1 MSNQQSHI
9 RQPNRIHADYSI
21 SLPLPFVPKHKPN
34 QFRIAVIVHIHYDEY
49 AWEILSYLNN
59 MPNYT
64 DIFISTN
71 AKIKID
77 RIKRV
82 FSNYKFG
89 NVEYRLF
96 PNIGRDIAPKIV
108 GFSDVYD
115 RYDVVAHLHS
125 KKSDHNTKLDT
136 WRNYLFES
144 LCGSRETIKDIIE
157 IFSSNTDVG
166 MIFPQHFEYVT
177 RWIAWDDNFLEAQQ
191 LAQKMGYNLSETHP
205 LDFPSGSMFWAR
217 TGALKRLLDVKLS
230 FDDFPSEEGQQDGTL
245 AHAVERMYAIVCE
258 LSGYR
263 WIKIAKPNLLV
274 RQDNLV
280 IPKNRNE
287 LRDYIDKT
295 PCLIKSANL
304 PTEQKAWDP
313 ELGIT
318 DDLRKI
324 RQKCQTL
331 NEAGKNFSG
340 WVKLPL

>member
-1 MSNQQSHI
+1 MTNQQPHI
-9 RQPNRIHADYSI
+9 QHPDRVPADYAI
-21 SLPLPFVPKHKPN
+21 SLPLPFVPKHKTN
-34 QFRIAVIVHIHYDEY
+34 QFRMAVIVHIHYDEY

-59 MPNYT
+59 MPNST

-71 AKIKID
+71 AKIKLD
-77 RIKRV
+77 RINRI

-89 NVEYRLF
+89 NVECRIF

-115 RYDVVAHLHS
+115 RYDLVAHLHS

-144 LCGSRETIKDIIE
+144 LCGSRETVKDIIE
-157 IFSSNTDVG
+157 IFASNTDVG

-177 RWIAWDDNFLEAQQ
+177 RWIAWDDNLPEAQK
-191 LAQKMGYNLSETHP
+191 LAQKMGYDLSETHP

-217 TGALKRLLDVKLS
+217 PAALKRLLDLKLS
-230 FDDFPSEEGQQDGTL
+230 FDDFPFEKGQQDGTL
-245 AHAVERMYAIVCE
+245 AHAIERMYAIVCE

-280 IPKNRNE
+280 TPKNRNE
-287 LRDYIDKT
+287 LRDYINKT
-295 PCLIKSANL
+295 PCLIESTNL
-304 PTEQKAWDP
+304 PTEPRAWDP

-318 DDLRKI
+318 DDLRKV
-324 RQKCQTL
+324 RQKCQAL